1 MDTVTNNIGSVVSS
15 GYNIA
20 TININTISSAT
31 KLEALK
37 TFIRTM
43 DLDVIFLQ
51 EVYHTD
57 QALPGYNVLSNVDA
71 SRGVRRSLYGTI

>member
-1 MDTVTNNIGSVVSS
+1 MDTVTNNIRTIVNGSC
-15 GYNIA
+15 NIA
-20 TININTISSAT
+20 FININTISSAT

-51 EVYHTD
+51 EVYHTECD
-57 QALPGYNVLSNVDA
+57 KQRDFQENILSDM
-71 SRGVRRSLYGTI
+71 RKRLLR